1 MVLIRINFLLLV
13 FILSIFKQSYAQ
25 DPVKLV
31 DKRNRLVPIQFYQY
45 NETLGLDAN
54 PQKLI
59 SAKWTETL
67 VDHQSYISGFWIK
80 FDVQNYTDKTLFGV
94 DHPNRFERMIIEKSI
109 NTTQFIRGREHI
121 IDVKRDDT
129 GFTIFENFDKKHFF
143 DNIQFEI
150 LPGEKLTIYDFV
162 QSIPY
167 NRWHGLEN
175 PVETLSIMYWPELLK
190 ENKTRMFILLSFC
203 LFVGGF
209 LIIFI
214 IHVIVD
220 FNWDY
225 IFMMLTALGI
235 GLLWVTT
242 HRIGMGWFIGMPI
255 WTTISEY
262 YVLVLSAAWI
272 AFTQFIYRLIN
283 SEGKFHEKWISWFH
297 YGYISIVGFTMV
309 INAMMLI
316 NWPQDY
322 VMDLNTYPVQE
333 VGLGPSFIPPLAIV
347 ISFAIWLI
355 PMIGVAGFCIYKNH
369 PIAIYALISMLFM
382 LFLPLK
388 YLVIKFLSTGRMFDL
403 ALSNE
408 VVLAM
413 MLSMLSFT
421 ASTRNKYM
429 KKRYLET
436 QLTLKESYARFV
448 PEELTSQLQKD
459 SILNVELGDQRS
471 MEMAI
476 FFSDIRDFTS
486 MSEKLSP
493 EETFA
498 FVNRYLSQMVPIVK
512 KHKGF
517 VNKFIGDAIMALY
530 PGRNDD
536 AVECAIDMFQ
546 ALRKFNRQRELEE
559 KAPIRIGIGINT
571 GLMMLGTLG
580 NEDRMEASVI
590 SNSVNLASR
599 IEGLTKTYKVP
610 CIISGHTVEKLTPN
624 KYHLRWIDR
633 VQVKGKEEYTE
644 IYELMD
650 CYEENR
656 MIKLQEN
663 TPIFLRGIDQWKAGD
678 LKGAGTIFRGLME
691 DDPDDYVPYIYWNR
705 CKNGERWVED
715 GLGTRF
721 LDMLRRSSD

>member
-1 MVLIRINFLLLV
+1 
-13 FILSIFKQSYAQ
+13 
-25 DPVKLV
+25 
-31 DKRNRLVPIQFYQY
+31 
-45 NETLGLDAN
+45 
-54 PQKLI
+54 
-59 SAKWTETL
+59 
-67 VDHQSYISGFWIK
+67 
-80 FDVQNYTDKTLFGV
+80 
-94 DHPNRFERMIIEKSI
+94 
-109 NTTQFIRGREHI
+109 
-121 IDVKRDDT
+121 
-129 GFTIFENFDKKHFF
+129 
-143 DNIQFEI
+143 
-150 LPGEKLTIYDFV
+150 
-162 QSIPY
+162 
-167 NRWHGLEN
+167 
-175 PVETLSIMYWPELLK
+175 
-190 ENKTRMFILLSFC
+190 
-203 LFVGGF
+203 
-209 LIIFI
+209 
-214 IHVIVD
+214 
-220 FNWDY
+220 
-225 IFMMLTALGI
+225 MMLTALGI

-283 SEGKFHEKWISWFH
+283 SEGEFNEKWISWFH

-333 VGLGPSFIPPLAIV
+333 IGLGPSFIPPLAIV

-388 YLVIKFLSTGRMFDL
+388 YLVIKFLPAGRMLDL
-403 ALSNE
+403 ASSNE
-408 VVLAM
+408 VVLVM

-421 ASTRNKYM
+421 ASTRNKYI

-486 MSEKLSP
+486 ISEKLSP

-498 FVNRYLSQMVPIVK
+498 FVNTYLSQMVPIVK

-546 ALRKFNRQRELEE
+546 ALRKFNRQRELEK

-599 IEGLTKTYKVP
+599 IEGLTKT
-610 CIISGHTVEKLTPN
+610 
-624 KYHLRWIDR
+624 
-633 VQVKGKEEYTE
+633 
-644 IYELMD
+644 
-650 CYEENR
+650 
-656 MIKLQEN
+656 
-663 TPIFLRGIDQWKAGD
+663 
-678 LKGAGTIFRGLME
+678 
-691 DDPDDYVPYIYWNR
+691 
-705 CKNGERWVED
+705 
-715 GLGTRF
+715 
-721 LDMLRRSSD
+721 